1 MQILDFVN
9 EILLKTL
16 RIYEHKISNKS
27 IHKWNHKLLIPI
39 TGGRA
44 SNERPLENV
53 IREGADV
60 DISSAYGNSMLDKG
74 LPYGRP
80 HTYHQNLM
88 IQHQ

>member
-1 MQILDFVN
+1 LEYTSTKYLINQFTN
-9 EILLKTL
+9 E
-16 RIYEHKISNKS
+16 
-27 IHKWNHKLLIPI
+27 NHKLLIPI

-44 SNERPLENV
+44 SNERPLKRN
-53 IREGADV
+53 EGADV

>member
-1 MQILDFVN
+1 M
-9 EILLKTL
+9 KT
-16 RIYEHKISNKS
+16 INFNS
-27 IHKWNHKLLIPI
+27 I

-44 SNERPLENV
+44 SNKEAFGNV

-74 LPYGRP
+74 FMVDHIL
-80 HTYHQNLM
+80 TKILM

>member
-1 MQILDFVN
+1 M
-9 EILLKTL
+9 KT
-16 RIYEHKISNKS
+16 INFNSYNWS
-27 IHKWNHKLLIPI
+27 
-39 TGGRA
+39 RA

-80 HTYHQNLM
+80 YLPPKS
-88 IQHQ
+88 

>member
-1 MQILDFVN
+1 M
-9 EILLKTL
+9 KTINFNSYNW
-16 RIYEHKISNKS
+16 RQ
-27 IHKWNHKLLIPI
+27 
-39 TGGRA
+39 A

-74 LPYGRP
+74 LPYGRIL
-80 HTYHQNLM
+80 TTKILM

>member
-1 MQILDFVN
+1 M
-9 EILLKTL
+9 KT
-16 RIYEHKISNKS
+16 INFNS
-27 IHKWNHKLLIPI
+27 I

-74 LPYGRP
+74 LYGRP
-80 HTYHQNLM
+80 LYHQNLM

>member
-9 EILLKTL
+9 EKEFIKPWEYTSTKYLINQFTMKT
-16 RIYEHKISNKS
+16 INFNS
-27 IHKWNHKLLIPI
+27 I

-60 DISSAYGNSMLDKG
+60 DISSAW
-74 LPYGRP
+74 
-80 HTYHQNLM
+80 
-88 IQHQ
+88 